1 MSSTYLAKTITV
13 IWDSKWVL
21 TMHHGDN
28 ECITERSIRK
38 QQEIR
43 LILLRLKLKLLSHL
57 LHQKVDQE
65 PDATVTKCSTG

>member
-1 MSSTYLAKTITV
+1 
-13 IWDSKWVL
+13 
-21 TMHHGDN
+21 MHHGDN